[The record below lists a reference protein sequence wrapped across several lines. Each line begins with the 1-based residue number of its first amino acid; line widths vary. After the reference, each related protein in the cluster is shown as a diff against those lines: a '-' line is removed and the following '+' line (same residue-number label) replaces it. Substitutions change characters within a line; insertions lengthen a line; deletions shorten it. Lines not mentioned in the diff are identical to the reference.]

1 MMGPN
6 WQFFDPAR
14 HARALES
21 LALQALV
28 DDDLTTAFACAD
40 RRCRIQPIP
49 QAHHYTLRAEISWR
63 MGEHTHALS
72 DLQTAQALEPR
83 DLRVNRR
90 FLAWGE
96 EPLRTAAARLLIAND
111 GDLGSIA
118 KALAVLAP
126 GAENTPA
133 FGAATILDGAIIGW
147 AAWRGAGQV
156 ELVVLGEEG
165 RAATALSD
173 DEMHPL
179 HNCLGHATS
188 FTVQRPLS
196 HHPQTVVL
204 EIDGEP
210 FWRATA
216 RPSASVPSARTSM
229 ERAARKRSNRVTVV
243 VPVYGDYTAT
253 RRCLADLPSQ
263 LGGSH
268 RAIVVDDASP
278 DPRIRELV
286 RDIGEDPRIS
296 CIFNAENLGFVG
308 AVNRALR
315 QVDDG
320 DVLLLNS
327 DTVLPPRLLPRLA
340 AVASSAPDIGT
351 VTPLSNNGEFT
362 SFPRP
367 NEPNPMGSRAQVL
380 AIDRAAAAV
389 NAGAVVDI
397 PNGIGFCLYITRRC
411 LDAVGALSET
421 LHRGYLEDVDFCLRA
436 RELGFRNVCAPSIYA
451 GHAGSRSFGDEKR
464 ALVVRNIH
472 TIESRYPHYRE
483 ECAAYLVADPI
494 RPYRKAI
501 ERALPP
507 RTGPLRLLISGP
519 DLLEEI
525 VAARADELADAA
537 TGVLALCVR
546 YGASGPI
553 VRLREWGGGAPQSLA
568 FELEPSDERAAL
580 KAYIEA
586 AAPELIEIAGLAAV
600 PTSLLDL
607 IGELGISYDLLVV
620 DASIVC
626 HRGTMMRRDG
636 SICDASAT
644 GMVCADCAPPGAE
657 QMPPTSDDRFGKRSL
672 FIEKARR
679 IRPLSRAAAA
689 FASRILADRRIRSFE
704 SPDRSSS
711 PSPPVGEG
719 RGGGSG
725 GYGDE
730 VPHLPTPTPDPS
742 PQGGGEK
749 EGGLAANRIMPVQ
762 WPSIKPRDRADEGR
776 GQTLGFLLI
785 SATAAE
791 QRLTLNVAR
800 WFKRERPE
808 MALVALGTTLDDLG
822 LMKAGN
828 LFVSGQVPH
837 DEFDRVIQ
845 QYDLKALF
853 LPIRQPLFGHL
864 IIVRAEACGLPL
876 AYFDWSFGVIARR
889 DDDLALDPQL
899 ADEDV
904 ARQLAQWFEGH

>member
-1 MMGPN
+1 MMAPN
-6 WQFFDPAR
+6 WQFFDPTR
-14 HARALES
+14 HAQALES
-21 LALQALV
+21 LALQALG

-40 RRCRIQPIP
+40 RRCRILPIP
-49 QAHHYTLRAEISWR
+49 QAHHYTLRAEISYR

-72 DLQTAQALEPR
+72 DLQTALAMEPR
-83 DLRVNRR
+83 DMGVNRR
-90 FLAWGE
+90 LLAWGE
-96 EPLRTAAARLLIAND
+96 GPLRSAAARMLIAND

-118 KALAVLAP
+118 KALAVLVP
-126 GAENTPA
+126 GTENTRA
-133 FGAATILDGAIIGW
+133 FGAATILDGAVIGW
-147 AAWRGAGQV
+147 AAWRGSGQV
-156 ELVVLGEEG
+156 ELVVFGEDG
-165 RAATALSD
+165 RAATALCA
-173 DEMHPL
+173 DEAHPL
-179 HNCLGHATS
+179 RHCLGHATT
-188 FTVQRPLS
+188 FNIPRTLS
-196 HHPQTVVL
+196 AHPQTVVL
-204 EIDGEP
+204 EIDGEA

-216 RPSASVPSARTSM
+216 RPSASVPSAPANM
-229 ERAARKRSNRVTVV
+229 ERAARKRSNRITVI

-286 RDIGEDPRIS
+286 RDIGDDPRIS
-296 CIFNAENLGFVG
+296 CIFHAENMGFVG

-315 QVDDG
+315 QIDDG

-327 DTVLPPRLLPRLA
+327 DTILPPRLLARLA
-340 AVASSAPDIGT
+340 AVAATAPDIGT

-367 NEPNPMGSRAQVL
+367 NESNPMGSKAQVL
-380 AIDRAAAAV
+380 AIDRIAAAV

-421 LHRGYLEDVDFCLRA
+421 LHRGYLEDVDLCLRA
-436 RELGFRNVCAPSIYA
+436 RELGFRNACAPSIYV

-464 ALVVRNIH
+464 ALVVRNLH
-472 TIESRYPHYRE
+472 TIESRYPRYRE
-483 ECAAYLVADPI
+483 ECASYLVADPI
-494 RPYRKAI
+494 RPYRQAV

-507 RTGPLRLLISGP
+507 RTGPLRLLVSGP
-519 DLLEEI
+519 GLLEEI

-546 YGASGPI
+546 FAPSGPI

-568 FELEPSDERAAL
+568 FELEQNDERAAL

-586 AAPELIEIAGLAAV
+586 AAPELVEIAGLATI

-607 IGELGISYDLLVV
+607 IGEIGIAYDLLVV
-620 DASIVC
+620 DGSILC
-626 HRGTMMRRDG
+626 HRGTMMLRDG
-636 SICDASAT
+636 SICEAPTT
-644 GMVCADCAPPGAE
+644 GAVCADCAPPGAE
-657 QMPPTSDDRFGKRSL
+657 LMKPTSDDELAKRSR

-679 IRPLSRAAAA
+679 VRPLSRAAAA
-689 FASRILADRRIRSFE
+689 FVARFMPGHGIDSIELPQA
-704 SPDRSSS
+704 PSS
-711 PSPPVGEG
+711 PSPLVGEG

-725 GYGDE
+725 GYAGE
-730 VPHLPTPTPDPS
+730 VPHLATPTPDPS

-749 EGGLAANRIMPVQ
+749 THSPATDRMTLGWRSSTE
-762 WPSIKPRDRADEGR
+762 PRQAADEAP
-776 GQTLGFLLI
+776 GQTFGFFLI

-791 QRLTLNVAR
+791 QRLTLHVAR

-808 MALVALGTTLDDLG
+808 TALVALGTTLDDLG

-828 LFVSGQVPH
+828 LFVSGQVPR
-837 DEFDRVIQ
+837 DDLARAIR
-845 QYDLKALF
+845 QYDVKALF
-853 LPIRQPLFGHL
+853 LPIRQPLFGHP
-864 IIVRAEACGLPL
+864 IIVRAEASGLPL
-876 AYFDWSFGVIARR
+876 GHFDWSSGTIVPRAG
-889 DDDLALDPQL
+889 DLGLDPRL

-904 ARQLAQWFEGH
+904 ARRLAQWFESQ

>member
-1 MMGPN
+1 MVPN

-14 HARALES
+14 HAQALES

-49 QAHHYTLRAEISWR
+49 QAHHYTLRAEISYR
-63 MGEHTHALS
+63 MGEPAHALS
-72 DLQTAQALEPR
+72 DLQTALALEPR

-90 FLAWGE
+90 LLAWGE
-96 EPLRTAAARLLIAND
+96 EPLRSAAARMLIAND
-111 GDLGSIA
+111 GDFGSIA
-118 KALAVLAP
+118 KALAMLAP
-126 GAENTPA
+126 GAENTRA
-133 FGAATILDGAIIGW
+133 FGAVTILDGAVTGW

-156 ELVVLGEEG
+156 ELVVFGEEG
-165 RAATALSD
+165 RAATALSA
-173 DEMHPL
+173 DEAHPL
-179 HNCLGHATS
+179 RHCLGQAMS
-188 FTVQRPLS
+188 FNVQRPPS
-196 HHPQTVVL
+196 RHPQTVVL
-204 EIDGEP
+204 EIDGEA
-210 FWRATA
+210 FWRSTA
-216 RPSASVPSARTSM
+216 RPSAPVPFASADMR
-229 ERAARKRSNRVTVV
+229 RAARKRSNRITVI
-243 VPVYGDYTAT
+243 VPVYADYTAT

-286 RDIGEDPRIS
+286 REIGEDPRIQS
-296 CIFNAENLGFVG
+296 IFNAENMGFVG

-315 QVDDG
+315 QIEGG

-327 DTVLPPRLLPRLA
+327 DTILPPRLLARLA
-340 AVASSAPDIGT
+340 AVAGTAPDIGT

-367 NEPNPMGSRAQVL
+367 NEPNPMGSRAQVS

-389 NAGAVVDI
+389 NAGAVVDV
-397 PNGIGFCLYITRRC
+397 PNGIGFCLYVTRRC

-436 RELGFRNVCAPSIYA
+436 RELGFRNVCAPSIYV

-464 ALVVRNIH
+464 ALVVRNLH

-483 ECAAYLVADPI
+483 ECASYLVADPI
-494 RPYRKAI
+494 RPYRQAI

-507 RTGPLRLLISGP
+507 RIGPLRLLISGP
-519 DLLEEI
+519 GLLEEV

-546 YGASGPI
+546 FGASGPI

-568 FELEPSDERAAL
+568 FELEQNAERAAL

-607 IGELGISYDLLVV
+607 IGEVGVAYDLLVV
-620 DASIVC
+620 DASIAC

-636 SICDASAT
+636 NICDATTT

-657 QMPPTSDDRFGKRSL
+657 HMSPAYDDEFGKRSL

-679 IRPLSRAAAA
+679 IRPLSRRAAA
-689 FASRILADRRIRSFE
+689 FASRFMPSHRIGAFE
-704 SPDRSSS
+704 LPQAPSS
-711 PSPPVGEG
+711 
-719 RGGGSG
+719 
-725 GYGDE
+725 
-730 VPHLPTPTPDPS
+730 PS
-742 PQGGGEK
+742 PQGGGENK
-749 EGGLAANRIMPVQ
+749 RSPASDRIALSGRP
-762 WPSIKPRDRADEGR
+762 ADEPRQSADGVH
-776 GQTLGFLLI
+776 GQSLGFLVI

-791 QRLTLNVAR
+791 QRLSSNVAR
-800 WFKRERPE
+800 WFKRECPE
-808 MALVALGTTLDDLG
+808 MALIALGTALDDLG

-828 LFVSGQVPH
+828 LFATGQVPR
-837 DEFDRVIQ
+837 DEFDRAIR
-845 QYDLKALF
+845 QYDMKALF
-853 LPIRQPLFGHL
+853 LPVRQPLFGHP
-864 IIVRAEACGLPL
+864 IIACTEASGLPL
-876 AYFDWSFGVIARR
+876 AYFDWSFGAIVSR
-889 DDDLALDPQL
+889 DGDLALDPRL

-904 ARQLAQWFEGH
+904 ARQLARWFEGQ